1 MNTESVFERAGATY
15 YGNRLIYKNKDVGY
29 KPVGKALELND
40 YGREVAAQLNDVT
53 DVVAKEPKRRG
64 RAAAEVEN
72 LGDSPSDPPG
82 QTHKA
87 QEY

>member
-29 KPVGKALELND
+29 KPVGGALELND
-40 YGREVAAQLNDVT
+40 YGREIAAQLNDVT

-64 RAAAEVEN
+64 RPPVTPDVVADDQS
-72 LGDSPSDPPG
+72 DSLV
-82 QTHKA
+82 
-87 QEY
+87 